1 MDSRLLESRAIRFLV
16 FYGWG
21 MHVLGTLNG
30 IRVRWSMRV
39 LRWVKQSLCSLSV
52 LNVGW
57 EDGEGEGA
65 ELLEG
70 ICWCYANHVCH
81 IAVKVCRVAGHRAEM
96 RRVAGHRAEMRR
108 VAGHPVEVRRVAVE
122 MHHLAA
128 HLVESRHLSGR
139 AAEVCRLTDRAME
152 VRRPTDRAMEV
163 RRPTD
168 RAMEVCRLTDRAM
181 EVRRLTDRA
190 MEVCRLTDRAAE
202 VRRPTDRAMEVC
214 RLTDRAAEVRRL
226 TDHPVESRHVAGR
239 GAELRHVADHPVEL
253 RRLSAEM
260 RHLAEHLA
268 DFAVKQGS
276 SCLYSLGTASM
287 YCFFLFSFTRQLE
300 SPFTCHQIVSNGS
313 LQATRVQSSAAA
325 TPNGRMRIGED
336 EGVPERKVHTQS
348 LQ

>member
-1 MDSRLLESRAIRFLV
+1 
-16 FYGWG
+16 
-21 MHVLGTLNG
+21 
-30 IRVRWSMRV
+30 MRV

-81 IAVKVCRVAGHRAEM
+81 IAVKVCRVAGHPVEVCRVAGHRAEM

-163 RRPTD
+163 RRLTD
-168 RAMEVCRLTDRAM
+168 RAMEVRRPTDRAA

-190 MEVCRLTDRAAE
+190 MEV
-202 VRRPTDRAMEVC
+202 
-214 RLTDRAAEVRRL
+214 
-226 TDHPVESRHVAGR
+226 
-239 GAELRHVADHPVEL
+239 

-287 YCFFLFSFTRQLE
+287 YCFFLFAFTRQLE

-325 TPNGRMRIGED
+325 TPNGRVRIGED
-336 EGVPERKVHTQS
+336 EGVPERKAYTQS

>member
-81 IAVKVCRVAGHRAEM
+81 IAVKVCRVAGHPVEVC
-96 RRVAGHRAEMRR
+96 RVAGHRAEMRR

-139 AAEVCRLTDRAME
+139 AAEVRRPTDRAMEVCRLTDRAME

-168 RAMEVCRLTDRAM
+168 RAA

-190 MEVCRLTDRAAE
+190 MEV
-202 VRRPTDRAMEVC
+202 
-214 RLTDRAAEVRRL
+214 
-226 TDHPVESRHVAGR
+226 
-239 GAELRHVADHPVEL
+239 

-287 YCFFLFSFTRQLE
+287 YCFFLFAFTRQLE

-313 LQATRVQSSAAA
+313 LQATRVQSRAVA
-325 TPNGRMRIGED
+325 TPNGRVRIGED
-336 EGVPERKVHTQS
+336 EGVPERKAYTQS

>member
-81 IAVKVCRVAGHRAEM
+81 IAVKVCRVAGHPVEVC
-96 RRVAGHRAEMRR
+96 RVAGHRAEM
-108 VAGHPVEVRRVAVE
+108 RRVAVE

-163 RRPTD
+163 
-168 RAMEVCRLTDRAM
+168 CRLTDRAM
-181 EVRRLTDRA
+181 EVRRP
-190 MEVCRLTDRAAE
+190 TDRAAE
-202 VRRPTDRAMEVC
+202 VRRPTDRA
-214 RLTDRAAEVRRL
+214 AEVRRL
-226 TDHPVESRHVAGR
+226 TDRAMEV
-239 GAELRHVADHPVEL
+239 

-287 YCFFLFSFTRQLE
+287 YCFFLFAFTRQLE

-325 TPNGRMRIGED
+325 TPNGRVRIGED
-336 EGVPERKVHTQS
+336 EGVPERKAYTQS

>member
-81 IAVKVCRVAGHRAEM
+81 IAVKVCRVAGHPVEVC
-96 RRVAGHRAEMRR
+96 RVAGHRAEMRR

-152 VRRPTDRAMEV
+152 VRR
-163 RRPTD
+163 
-168 RAMEVCRLTDRAM
+168 
-181 EVRRLTDRA
+181 
-190 MEVCRLTDRAAE
+190 LTDRAAE
-202 VRRPTDRAMEVC
+202 VRRPTDRA
-214 RLTDRAAEVRRL
+214 AEVRRL
-226 TDHPVESRHVAGR
+226 TDRAMEV
-239 GAELRHVADHPVEL
+239 

-287 YCFFLFSFTRQLE
+287 YCFFLFAFTRQLE

-325 TPNGRMRIGED
+325 TPNGRVRIGED
-336 EGVPERKVHTQS
+336 EGVPERKAYTQS

>member
-81 IAVKVCRVAGHRAEM
+81 IAVKVCRVAGHPVEVC
-96 RRVAGHRAEMRR
+96 RVAGHRAEMRR

-163 RRPTD
+163 RRLTD

-190 MEVCRLTDRAAE
+190 MEV
-202 VRRPTDRAMEVC
+202 RRP
-214 RLTDRAAEVRRL
+214 TDRAAEVRRL
-226 TDHPVESRHVAGR
+226 TDRAMEV
-239 GAELRHVADHPVEL
+239 

-287 YCFFLFSFTRQLE
+287 YCFFLFAFTRQLE

-325 TPNGRMRIGED
+325 TPNGRVRIGED
-336 EGVPERKVHTQS
+336 EGVPERKAYTQS

>member
-81 IAVKVCRVAGHRAEM
+81 IAVKVCRVAGHPVEVCRVAGHRAEMRRVAGHRAEM

-139 AAEVCRLTDRAME
+139 AAEVCRLTDRVME
-152 VRRPTDRAMEV
+152 VRRPTDRA
-163 RRPTD
+163 
-168 RAMEVCRLTDRAM
+168 A

-190 MEVCRLTDRAAE
+190 MEV
-202 VRRPTDRAMEVC
+202 
-214 RLTDRAAEVRRL
+214 
-226 TDHPVESRHVAGR
+226 
-239 GAELRHVADHPVEL
+239 

-287 YCFFLFSFTRQLE
+287 YCFFLFAFTRQLE

-325 TPNGRMRIGED
+325 TPNGRVRIGED
-336 EGVPERKVHTQS
+336 EGVPERKAYTQS

>member
-81 IAVKVCRVAGHRAEM
+81 IAVKVCRVAGHPVEVCRVAGHRAEMRRVAGHRAEM

-163 RRPTD
+163 
-168 RAMEVCRLTDRAM
+168 CRLTDRAM
-181 EVRRLTDRA
+181 EVRR
-190 MEVCRLTDRAAE
+190 
-202 VRRPTDRAMEVC
+202 P
-214 RLTDRAAEVRRL
+214 TDRAAEVRRL
-226 TDHPVESRHVAGR
+226 TDRAMEV
-239 GAELRHVADHPVEL
+239 

-287 YCFFLFSFTRQLE
+287 YCFFLFAFTRQLE

-325 TPNGRMRIGED
+325 TPNGRVRIGED
-336 EGVPERKVHTQS
+336 EGVPERKAYTQS

>member
-1 MDSRLLESRAIRFLV
+1 M
-16 FYGWG
+16 
-21 MHVLGTLNG
+21 
-30 IRVRWSMRV
+30 
-39 LRWVKQSLCSLSV
+39 

-81 IAVKVCRVAGHRAEM
+81 IAVKVCRVAGHPVEVC
-96 RRVAGHRAEMRR
+96 RVAGHRAEMRR

-139 AAEVCRLTDRAME
+139 AMEVRRPTDRAMEVCRLSGRAAEVRRLTDRAME

-163 RRPTD
+163 RR
-168 RAMEVCRLTDRAM
+168 LTDRAM
-181 EVRRLTDRA
+181 EV
-190 MEVCRLTDRAAE
+190 
-202 VRRPTDRAMEVC
+202 
-214 RLTDRAAEVRRL
+214 
-226 TDHPVESRHVAGR
+226 
-239 GAELRHVADHPVEL
+239 

-287 YCFFLFSFTRQLE
+287 YCFFLFAFTRQLE

-313 LQATRVQSSAAA
+313 LQATSLQSSTTA
-325 TPNGRMRIGED
+325 TPNGRVRIGED
-336 EGVPERKVHTQS
+336 GGVPERKVHTQS

>member
-81 IAVKVCRVAGHRAEM
+81 IAVKVCRVAGHPVEVC
-96 RRVAGHRAEMRR
+96 RVAGHRAEMRR
-108 VAGHPVEVRRVAVE
+108 VAGHRAEMRRVAVE

-163 RRPTD
+163 
-168 RAMEVCRLTDRAM
+168 CRLTDRAM
-181 EVRRLTDRA
+181 EVRR
-190 MEVCRLTDRAAE
+190 
-202 VRRPTDRAMEVC
+202 P
-214 RLTDRAAEVRRL
+214 TDRAAEVRRL
-226 TDHPVESRHVAGR
+226 TDRAMEV
-239 GAELRHVADHPVEL
+239 

-287 YCFFLFSFTRQLE
+287 YCFFLFAFTRQLE

-325 TPNGRMRIGED
+325 TPNGRVRIGED
-336 EGVPERKVHTQS
+336 EGVPERKAYTQS

>member
-81 IAVKVCRVAGHRAEM
+81 IAVKVCRVAGHPVEVCRVAGHRAEM

-163 RRPTD
+163 RRLTD
-168 RAMEVCRLTDRAM
+168 RAMEVRRHTDRAA

-190 MEVCRLTDRAAE
+190 MEV
-202 VRRPTDRAMEVC
+202 
-214 RLTDRAAEVRRL
+214 
-226 TDHPVESRHVAGR
+226 
-239 GAELRHVADHPVEL
+239 

-287 YCFFLFSFTRQLE
+287 YCFFLFAFTRQLE

-325 TPNGRMRIGED
+325 TPNGRVRIGED
-336 EGVPERKVHTQS
+336 EGVPERKAYTQS

>member
-81 IAVKVCRVAGHRAEM
+81 IAVKVCRVAGH
-96 RRVAGHRAEMRR
+96 
-108 VAGHPVEVRRVAVE
+108 PVEVCRVAVE

-163 RRPTD
+163 RRLTGRAAEVRRPTG
-168 RAMEVCRLTDRAM
+168 RAM

-190 MEVCRLTDRAAE
+190 MEVRHVA
-202 VRRPTDRAMEVC
+202 DRAMEV
-214 RLTDRAAEVRRL
+214 
-226 TDHPVESRHVAGR
+226 
-239 GAELRHVADHPVEL
+239 

-287 YCFFLFSFTRQLE
+287 YCFFLFAFTRQLE

-325 TPNGRMRIGED
+325 TPNGRVRIGED
-336 EGVPERKVHTQS
+336 EGVPERKAYTQS

>member
-81 IAVKVCRVAGHRAEM
+81 IAVKVCRVAGHPVEVC
-96 RRVAGHRAEMRR
+96 RVAGHRAEMRR
-108 VAGHPVEVRRVAVE
+108 VADHRAEMRRVAVE

-163 RRPTD
+163 
-168 RAMEVCRLTDRAM
+168 CRLTDRAM
-181 EVRRLTDRA
+181 EVRR
-190 MEVCRLTDRAAE
+190 
-202 VRRPTDRAMEVC
+202 P
-214 RLTDRAAEVRRL
+214 TDRAAEVRRL
-226 TDHPVESRHVAGR
+226 TDRAMEV
-239 GAELRHVADHPVEL
+239 

-287 YCFFLFSFTRQLE
+287 YCFFLFAFTRQLE

-325 TPNGRMRIGED
+325 TPNGRVRIGED
-336 EGVPERKVHTQS
+336 EGVPERKAYTQS

>member
-81 IAVKVCRVAGHRAEM
+81 IAVKVCRVAGHPVEVCRVAGHRAEM

-152 VRRPTDRAMEV
+152 VRRPTDRA
-163 RRPTD
+163 
-168 RAMEVCRLTDRAM
+168 A

-190 MEVCRLTDRAAE
+190 AE
-202 VRRPTDRAMEVC
+202 V
-214 RLTDRAAEVRRL
+214 
-226 TDHPVESRHVAGR
+226 
-239 GAELRHVADHPVEL
+239 

-287 YCFFLFSFTRQLE
+287 YCFFLFAFTRQLE

-325 TPNGRMRIGED
+325 TPNGRVRIGED
-336 EGVPERKVHTQS
+336 EGVPERKAYTQS